1 MFLVRLLA
9 DERPIFFAYF
19 LVYRSWAWP
28 VKTVRAVLLWP
39 RNPVLVASLQ
49 IVVISLEAGAL
60 EALKCSPFVMETL
73 SCFGEGDASNASWTH
88 HPVRALGLRGLIL
101 DVHDAWRRHG

>member
-9 DERPIFFAYF
+9 DECPIFFAYF

-28 VKTVRAVLLWP
+28 VKTVGTALLWP

-49 IVVISLEAGAL
+49 IVVISLEAGTL
-60 EALKCSPFVMETL
+60 ETLKYFPFVMETL
-73 SCFGEGDASNASWTH
+73 SRFGERNTSNASWTH
-88 HPVRALGLRGLIL
+88 HPVRALGPRGLIL
-101 DVHDAWRRHG
+101 DIHYAWGRHG